1 MQITICGG
9 GNAAHTA
16 TGLLSAR
23 EEHQEDRPGR
33 EDDAAWVLRFPR
45 AHLHDRNSG
54 DDGQLAAAA

>member
-23 EEHQEDRPGR
+23 EEHQVNVYLSFEQEADRWQAG
-33 EDDAAWVLRFPR
+33 
-45 AHLHDRNSG
+45 G
-54 DDGQLAAAA
+54 